1 MNLFLKTTG
10 FLTIVMA
17 FLLIWYGE
25 AYAYID
31 PSATSYFL
39 QLIIAGFLGAVC
51 LIKVFWGNIKSFFSR
66 KPSREREIDK

>member
-1 MNLFLKTTG
+1 MNLFLKITG
-10 FLTIVMA
+10 FLTILTAVI
-17 FLLIWYGE
+17 LLWYQE

-51 LIKVFWGNIKSFFSR
+51 LIKVFWGNIKSFFR
-66 KPSREREIDK
+66 KKPLEDREIDK